1 MDTFDEMHTWGHE
14 QVVFCREPS
23 CGYFGIIGIHD
34 TTLGPALGG
43 TRVWQYESTEAALKD
58 VLRLSR
64 GMTYKSAVAGLN
76 LGGGKAVIVADPKR
90 TDRESLF
97 RAHGRFV
104 ESLGGRY
111 ITAEDVGTS
120 PQDMEFVKRETTH
133 VAGLL
138 NLSGDPSPV
147 TGYGVYVGMKAAAK
161 ARWGNDSLADRT
173 VAVQGAGKVAYYLMS
188 HLHAEGTRLIVTDID
203 QEKVKRVV
211 EEFGA
216 TAVAPDEILDARADI
231 FAPCAL
237 GGVINDDALT
247 RLKVEV
253 IAGGANNQLAEER
266 HGRELEKRGLLYAP
280 DYVINGGG
288 VINVY
293 GELQGW
299 TQDRGKRK
307 AQEIYDTILRVFSI
321 AERDGIPS
329 FEAADRLAEERI
341 KSVAALKDMWVAGDR

>member
-1 MDTFDEMHTWGHE
+1 
-14 QVVFCREPS
+14 
-23 CGYFGIIGIHD
+23 
-34 TTLGPALGG
+34 
-43 TRVWQYESTEAALKD
+43 
-58 VLRLSR
+58 
-64 GMTYKSAVAGLN
+64 
-76 LGGGKAVIVADPKR
+76 
-90 TDRESLF
+90 
-97 RAHGRFV
+97 
-104 ESLGGRY
+104 
-111 ITAEDVGTS
+111 
-120 PQDMEFVKRETTH
+120 KRETKH

-161 ARWGNDSLADRT
+161 ARWGSDSLSGRT

-188 HLHAEGTRLIVTDID
+188 HLHAEGARLLVTDID

-211 EEFGA
+211 SEFGA
-216 TAVAPDEILDARADI
+216 TAVAPDEILDQRADI

-237 GGVINDDALT
+237 GGIINDDALT

-329 FEAADRLAEERI
+329 YEAADRLAEERI
-341 KSVAALKDMWVAGDR
+341 RSVAALKDMWVAGDR